1 MLLLGVKCL
10 CSVMSYKCIYNFFDI
25 TDGTVS
31 VLLHGEKEAIFS
43 EAPKILTAYDVQ

>member
-1 MLLLGVKCL
+1 MIEWENADVELED
-10 CSVMSYKCIYNFFDI
+10 NFFDI